1 MVDEYIK
8 PDLEFIKHLKSS
20 GGNTV
25 KKCFQC
31 ATCSVVCP
39 QAPEDNPFPRKEMIW
54 AQWGLKDRLL
64 RDPDVWICHYCGDC
78 STHCPR
84 GAKPGEVLNS
94 IRQQSISYFSTPG
107 SLTNVVGNKAM
118 LPVLFLIPAILFF
131 GMLGMKWDIVSGI
144 TNKNDIIFAKVFP
157 QMTFIDPLFG
167 LLAMFILF
175 SVGGGCLKMWKEMK
189 STFPPVKKKSFVGA
203 AISTIIDIFT
213 HSKFY
218 DCAVN
223 RDRALAHRL
232 TFYGF
237 VLLFIT
243 TMIIAA
249 AEWVHILA
257 KVDFWTY
264 KEFGDHVVSV
274 TPMELSN
281 PAKILGNVGA
291 IVLLAGITLITMN
304 RFKQEEKGAYFD
316 WLLIITIFGLVL
328 TGILTEVARLAGTAV
343 GAYSIYAVH
352 LIFIFVLFAY
362 LPFSK
367 LAHMFYRTVAL
378 VYLEYSGRAEP
389 VVLVTEKA
397 EEEAAEPEGEAEAR
411 AEEAPAEDDAKVE
424 EEKPKDT
431 TTPPPPPT
439 PGVPPPPPPSGG
451 GGGSG
456 APPPPPTPGVPPPP
470 PPPPG

>member
-1 MVDEYIK
+1 MVDEYIE

-20 GGNTV
+20 GGDTV

-107 SLTNVVGNKAM
+107 SLTNFVGNKAM
-118 LPVLFLIPAILFF
+118 LPLLFLFPAIIFF
-131 GMLGMKWDIVSGI
+131 GMLGMKGVPEGE
-144 TNKNDIIFAKVFP
+144 IIFAKVFP
-157 QMTFIDPLFG
+157 QLTFIDPIFG
-167 LLAMFILF
+167 LLAVFILA
-175 SVGGGCLKMWKEMK
+175 SAGAGCLKMWKEMK
-189 STFPPVKKKSFVGA
+189 STFPPVKKKSVVGA
-203 AISTIIDIFT
+203 AISTAIDIFT

-218 DCAVN
+218 ECTVN
-223 RDRALAHRL
+223 KDRALAHTF

-237 VLLFIT
+237 ILLFIT

-249 AEWVHILA
+249 AEWAHILA

-264 KEFGDHVVSV
+264 KELGDHVVSV

-291 IVLLAGITLITMN
+291 IALLVGISLITIN

-378 VYLEYSGRAEP
+378 VYLGYSGRAEP

-397 EEEAAEPEGEAEAR
+397 VEEAAEPEGEAEAG
-411 AEEAPAEDDAKVE
+411 AEEAPAEGEAKKEAE

-431 TTPPPPPT
+431 APPPPPT
-439 PGVPPPPPPSGG
+439 PGVPPPPPPPPSGGEG

-470 PPPPG
+470 PPPPPG